1 MSWTT
6 LAEDVADVVTLLEP
20 VLATVTP
27 AGAAAVA
34 VASKIVTG
42 LAAAEPEAVA
52 LVATI
57 KSGATPTAAQLATYA
72 SDYQAAY
79 AQLDTDIAAAEAK
92 AGTAG

>member
-6 LAEDVADVVTLLEP
+6 LAEDVADVVNLLEP

-27 AGAAAVA
+27 AG
-34 VASKIVTG
+34 
-42 LAAAEPEAVA
+42 AAAEPEAVA

-92 AGTAG
+92 ASTAG